1 MYLCVFVSFRAGRW
15 STLKAKGRKRKGERK
30 KKTIPMSFKRP
41 KRPIRPSKRLH
52 IKMVS
57 CLQEQPPKITITKRR
72 VVKHLDI

>member
-1 MYLCVFVSFRAGRW
+1 
-15 STLKAKGRKRKGERK
+15 
-30 KKTIPMSFKRP
+30 MSFKRP